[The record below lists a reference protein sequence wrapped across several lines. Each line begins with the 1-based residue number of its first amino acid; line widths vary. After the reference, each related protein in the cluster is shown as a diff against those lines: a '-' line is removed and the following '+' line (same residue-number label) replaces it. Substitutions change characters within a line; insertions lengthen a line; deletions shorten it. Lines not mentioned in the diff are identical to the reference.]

1 MPYDIALLPGDGIG
15 PEVVDATLPLL
26 EAVAEG
32 EDFDVRFTRYGWG
45 SERYLERGEMIPE
58 DAPDQLRPHDAVLL
72 GAMGDPRVPD
82 HVSSTEGHLVIRK
95 AFDHYVNLRPARLF
109 EGAPTPLAGYEGGD
123 IDVLWFRE
131 NTEGEYVD
139 IGGRL
144 ARGGRTEMA
153 LQTAVFTHHGVE
165 RIARAAFDAALGR
178 DQKVTNVTKSNAL
191 PYGPVFWDEVVE
203 EVASDYPE
211 VELEHLFVDAAN
223 MDLAL
228 RPEEFD
234 VVVSSNLFGD
244 ILTDLT
250 AAITGGLGLAP
261 SANLNPDVAD
271 VPGMFEPVHG
281 SAPDIAGQGIA
292 NPLATFLSAALL
304 LEDLGEADAAE
315 RLRDAVEA
323 HLADPDA
330 PRTPDLGGEA
340 GTEAAA
346 ESVRSR
352 L

>member
-1 MPYDIALLPGDGIG
+1 VTHDIALLPGDGIG
-15 PEVVDATLPLL
+15 PEVVDATVPLL
-26 EAVAEG
+26 G
-32 EDFDVRFTRYGWG
+32 ELGERHGFDVEFTRYDWG
-45 SERYLERGEMIPE
+45 SDRYVERGEMIPD
-58 DAPDQLRPHDAVLL
+58 DAPDRLRPHDAILL

-95 AFDHYVNLRPARLF
+95 AFDHYVNLRPARLY
-109 EGAPTPLAGYEGGD
+109 EGAPTPLAGYGGGD

-153 LQTAVFTHHGVE
+153 LQTAVFTHDGVE
-165 RIARAAFDAALGR
+165 RIARAAFEAALDR
-178 DQKVTNVTKSNAL
+178 DRKLTNVTKSNAL

-203 EVASDYPE
+203 EVAEDYPE
-211 VELEHLFVDAAN
+211 VDLEHLFVDAAN

-228 RPEEFD
+228 RPEAFD

-261 SANLNPDVAD
+261 SANLNPDVED

-281 SAPDIAGQGIA
+281 SAPDIAGEGIA
-292 NPLATFLSAALL
+292 DPLATVLSTALMLDDLDEPGAA
-304 LEDLGEADAAE
+304 DT
-315 RLRDAVEA
+315 LRGAVETY
-323 HLADPDA
+323 LADPDA
-330 PRTPDLGGEA
+330 PRTPDLGGDA
-340 GTEAAA
+340 RTDAVA
-346 ESVRSR
+346 ESVRTR

>member
-1 MPYDIALLPGDGIG
+1 VTHDIALLPGDGIG
-15 PEVVDATLPLL
+15 PEVVDA
-26 EAVAEG
+26 AVPVLRDLG
-32 EDFDVRFTRYGWG
+32 EHHDFGVEFTRYGWG
-45 SERYLERGEMIPE
+45 SDRYIEEGEMIPE
-58 DAPDQLRPHDAVLL
+58 DASEQLRPHDAVLL

-95 AFDHYVNLRPARLF
+95 AFDHYVNLRPARLY
-109 EGAPTPLAGYEGGD
+109 EGAPTPLAGYDGGD
-123 IDVLWFRE
+123 IDIEWYRE

-144 ARGGRTEMA
+144 ARGGKTEMA
-153 LQTAVFTHHGVE
+153 LQTAVFTHDGVE
-165 RIARAAFDAALGR
+165 RIARAAFEAALDR

-203 EVASDYPE
+203 EVADDYPE

-250 AAITGGLGLAP
+250 AAVTGGLGLAP
-261 SANLNPDVAD
+261 SANLNPDVDD

-292 NPLATFLSAALL
+292 NPLATILSVALML
-304 LEDLGEADAAE
+304 DDLDEGAAAE
-315 RLRDAVEA
+315 ALRGAVET

-330 PRTPDLGGEA
+330 PRTPDLDGEA
-340 GTEAAA
+340 ETESVA
-346 ESVRSR
+346 ESVRER